1 MMVAA
6 HNADLGRGGAL
17 GFRTAFVARPSE
29 HGPRQT
35 TDRRA
40 PSIRSTWSRPTFA
53 ISPTAW
59 AADPPGRQRMTAGEE
74 STPMNDEAAGGA
86 QDWRERRRQ
95 LQDAVE
101 RHMIRYIG
109 DFPPFFIE
117 RAEGSYFFDD
127 SGRRILDF
135 TSGQMCA
142 TLGHNHPDVVAAI
155 QRSCERAIHL
165 FSWVLAPEVV
175 ELCRELAALLP
186 PQLQKVILL
195 NTGSEANEAAIRM
208 AKLASGGHEVVGL
221 TRVVPRPDRRRRRR
235 DLLGRAARLR
245 PGAARQHG
253 DPRAER
259 LSLPDPALR
268 RRMRSVVPRGRLRA
282 DRRPARRPAR
292 GRDRRADPQH
302 RRRDRAA
309 ARLFPAPEGAV
320 RGARHAP
327 DPGRGADRVRP
338 GRRQLRVRAGR
349 RRAGFPRRVQDAGRR
364 HPARRRGDQRRD
376 RGDLLRAR
384 LRARHLARLRPV
396 AGGGRVSRCSRC
408 CAASAWPS
416 ARSRWARGSRPAC
429 AICTSATR

>member
-1 MMVAA
+1 
-6 HNADLGRGGAL
+6 
-17 GFRTAFVARPSE
+17 
-29 HGPRQT
+29 
-35 TDRRA
+35 
-40 PSIRSTWSRPTFA
+40 
-53 ISPTAW
+53 
-59 AADPPGRQRMTAGEE
+59 
-74 STPMNDEAAGGA
+74 MNDETAGGA

-109 DFPPFFIE
+109 DFPPFFVE
-117 RAEGSYFFDD
+117 RAEGLYIFDD

-175 ELCRELAALLP
+175 ELCRELAALP

-221 TRVVPRPDRRRRRR
+221 TASFHG
-235 DLLGRAARLR
+235 LTGGA
-245 PGAARQHG
+245 GAATYSVGRRG
-253 DPRAER
+253 YG
-259 LSLPDPALR
+259 PALPGSMAIPAPNAYR
-268 RRMRSVVPRGRLRA
+268 CPIRHCSDACDLSCLEVGFELIDAQRA
-282 DRRPARRPAR
+282 GQPAA
-292 GRDRRADPQH
+292 GDRRADPQH
-302 RRRDRAA
+302 RRGDRAA

-349 RRAGFPRRVQDAGRR
+349 RRAGFPRRVQDARRR
-364 HPARRRGDQRRD
+364 HPARRHGDQRRD

-396 AGGGRVSRCSRC
+396 ARGGGASRCSRC
-408 CAASAWPS
+408 CAASDWPS